1 VNQNCESLGSKG
13 GEDDN
18 VVVNVV
24 SCSWDKRWRVYWLA
38 NRLLAYRER
47 LLKVRRLIGDGDS
60 GGSDDD
66 DDDDVTV
73 AKEINLIQTY
83 VVLID
88 SISITVKVF
97 VEYVLLRTQHTT
109 INSTR

>member
-1 VNQNCESLGSKG
+1 VYQNCESLGSKG

-18 VVVNVV
+18 VVASEV

-47 LLKVRRLIGDGDS
+47 LLIVRRLIGSGDS
-60 GGSDDD
+60 GGSGD

-73 AKEINLIQTY
+73 AKVINLIQTY

-97 VEYVLLRTQHTT
+97 VEYVLLRTRHTT